1 MQLRRLKIILMIIKL
16 LNIKNVKKTGKVKKG
31 YQKMQNFKMNLE
43 DLKGKENPF
52 LVPDGYFEDLPS
64 RIQERITSGKEEH
77 VWALRLFQL
86 VKPQFALAFMIV
98 AFAVITLTT
107 IDLILSGRKDA
118 VNNNNMYTRIIEV
131 DASEFSEQ
139 HFLDVLLEGE
149 KKEDIKKQEE
159 MDFYIHY
166 LVDEDIDYA
175 TLIDEL

>member
-1 MQLRRLKIILMIIKL
+1 ME
-16 LNIKNVKKTGKVKKG
+16 
-31 YQKMQNFKMNLE
+31 NFKMNIE
-43 DLKGKENPF
+43 DLKGNKNPF
-52 LVPDGYFEDLPS
+52 AVPDGYFEDLPS

-77 VWALRLFQL
+77 IWVLRFFQFI
-86 VKPQFALAFMIV
+86 KPQFALAFMVI

-107 IDLILSGRKDA
+107 IDLILSGRNDT
-118 VNNNNMYTRIIEV
+118 VQNNNMYTRIIEV

-139 HFLDVLLEGE
+139 HFLDVLLEDG

>member
-1 MQLRRLKIILMIIKL
+1 ME
-16 LNIKNVKKTGKVKKG
+16 
-31 YQKMQNFKMNLE
+31 NFKMNLE

-52 LVPDGYFEDLPS
+52 SVPDGYFEDLPS
-64 RIQERITSGKEEH
+64 RIQERIASGKEEH
-77 VWALRLFQL
+77 VWFLRFIQF
-86 VKPQFALAFMIV
+86 VKPQFALAFMII

-107 IDLILSGRKDA
+107 IDLILSGKNEA
-118 VNNNNMYTRIIEV
+118 VQNNNMYTRIIEV

-139 HFLDVLLEGE
+139 HFLDVLLEDG